1 MKRIWN
7 MERTL
12 ALGILTLGLGVSAR
26 GLWAAEE
33 EPPPG
38 AMGEAETTAVAEAA
52 EVEEPSALEEVR
64 SGELVRVGQ
73 DAFVKAGE
81 RVREMVVV
89 WGSGKVEGTVDGDV
103 VVVFGDAEVNGRV
116 SGSVVVAFGSLVLGP
131 EARIDRD
138 VSVPFGSLKAGPGAR
153 IGGDMVVV
161 FGTTADVAPTARIDG
176 QRFLF
181 TWDQIEK
188 KVPLLGG
195 LKNWVVKG
203 LFWARPLPHQWG
215 WWWWVVI
222 ASAIVYVFLALVLQA
237 PVAASVR
244 VIETQPVG
252 SFFMGLLGWLLIPL
266 IMLLLAA
273 TGIGLL
279 IVPIFMLAAFVGF
292 LLGKVAIYQCLGQQ
306 FGKQLGLRAAANP
319 IVGLLIGIV
328 GTTVVYMIPVI
339 GLVLWGVIA
348 PLGTGAVLLAAM
360 RALGSERTRTNPPPS
375 ALPPTM
381 APAAEVPGAAPT
393 SSPGV
398 AEMPPTLPSY
408 ALPPALISPETQP
421 RVGFWMRTG
430 ATALDLLLVVALLSV
445 VGAQRH
451 FLIFWICYH
460 AALWAWKGTTIGGVV
475 FGLKIIRRDGRPLD
489 APVAVVR
496 ALSALLSAAAL
507 FLGFFW
513 VGWTREKLA
522 WHDLIAGTAIVK
534 MPPGT
539 ALI

>member
-1 MKRIWN
+1 MKQIRNGKRRLAIWV
-7 MERTL
+7 L
-12 ALGILTLGLGVSAR
+12 AIGLGASACW
-26 GLWAAEE
+26 LHAAEDGPAPE
-33 EPPPG
+33 AMAEP
-38 AMGEAETTAVAEAA
+38 ET
-52 EVEEPSALEEVR
+52 EVEEPAANAEMAGEREEYVG
-64 SGELVRVGQ
+64 GELVRVGQ
-73 DAFVKAGE
+73 DATVKAGE

-89 WGSGKVEGTVDGDV
+89 WGSAKVDGAVDGDM
-103 VVVFGDAEVNGRV
+103 VVVFGDAEVNGQV
-116 SGSVVVAFGSLVLGP
+116 TGNVVVPFGSLVLGP
-131 EARIDRD
+131 EAR
-138 VSVPFGSLKAGPGAR
+138 V
-153 IGGDMVVV
+153 GGDMVVV
-161 FGTTADVAPTARIDG
+161 FGASADVAPTARIDG
-176 QRFLF
+176 ERFLL
-181 TWDQIEK
+181 TWDQIEER
-188 KVPLLGG
+188 VPLLGG
-195 LKNWVVKG
+195 LKNWIVKG
-203 LFWARPLPHQWG
+203 LFWGRPLPHQWG
-215 WWWWVVI
+215 WWWWMVM
-222 ASAIVYVFLALVLQA
+222 ASAIVYVFLCLVLQR

-252 SFFMGLLGWLLIPL
+252 SFFMGLLGWLLFPL
-266 IMLLLAA
+266 ILLLLAV

-279 IVPIFMLAAFVGF
+279 IMPIFVLAAFLGF
-292 LLGKVAIYQCLGQQ
+292 LLGKVAIYQCIGRQ
-306 FGKQLGLRAAANP
+306 FGKQLGLQLAENP
-319 IVGLLIGIV
+319 VVGLLIGIL
-328 GTTVVYMIPVI
+328 GSTVLYMIPVI
-339 GLVLWGVIA
+339 GLVFWGVIA

-381 APAAEVPGAAPT
+381 APAAEVRGAAPT

-408 ALPPALISPETQP
+408 ALPPAMVSLETQP
-421 RVGFWMRTG
+421 RAGFWMRAG
-430 ATALDLLLVVALLSV
+430 ATVLDVLLVVALLSV

-489 APVAVVR
+489 VPVAVVR